1 MRRSTLVYHSRGNP
15 RMNEVTIAKA
25 IRLFILIEAAGL
37 AIILLGAVV
46 ERNECLISFGG
57 LVMIPGFA
65 FLMLAGI
72 LKAREEVITAEPR
85 SAGTE
90 PQEARQGEH

>member
-1 MRRSTLVYHSRGNP
+1 
-15 RMNEVTIAKA
+15 MNEVTIAKA
-25 IRLFILIEAAGL
+25 LRLFFVVEAAGL
-37 AIILLGAVV
+37 AIILLGALM
-46 ERNECLISFGG
+46 EKNECLISFGG

-85 SAGTE
+85 RTGAE
-90 PQEARQGEH
+90 PEETRQQEH